1 MCSWEC
7 GVNYQ
12 EKRRHCVVKS
22 SAEIKWDFVL
32 EPRMADF
39 RTRQYLAGEQVV
51 PSLVG
56 NGVGLVGAKGMWV
69 RKPRP

>member
-1 MCSWEC
+1 M
-7 GVNYQ
+7 
-12 EKRRHCVVKS
+12 VKS
-22 SAEIKWDFVL
+22 SAEIKWDFAL

>member
-1 MCSWEC
+1 M
-7 GVNYQ
+7 
-12 EKRRHCVVKS
+12 VKS